1 MPTVLI
7 PTPLRPHCGGQSS
20 ALVDGATVGEVLERL
35 AEAHPALRQHLFN
48 EQGKVRSFVNIYLND
63 DDIRYLDK
71 EASLVATDDT
81 LTIVPSI
88 AGGAR

>member
-1 MPTVLI
+1 MATILI
-7 PTPLRPHCGGQSS
+7 PAPLRQYAAGQS
-20 ALVDGATVGEVLERL
+20 AIQAAGATVAEVL
-35 AEAHPALRQHLFN
+35 AELVGAHPDLRRHLFN
-48 EQGKVRSFVNIYLND
+48 DEGRLRSFMNLYLND

-71 EASLVATDDT
+71 EGTAVSPADT

>member
-1 MPTVLI
+1 V
-7 PTPLRPHCGGQSS
+7 
-20 ALVDGATVGEVLERL
+20 VDGATVAEVLERL
-35 AEAHPALRQHLFN
+35 AEEHPALRAHLFN

-71 EASLVATDDT
+71 EASVVAKGDT

-88 AGGAR
+88 AGGAARC